1 MPISQIPLRIAQIS
15 DIHFGGGLSLPT
27 ETMDRVAED
36 VRRMEPDVVA
46 VVGDLTTTGYEW
58 EYEEAAAW
66 LAGLE
71 FPQIVIPGNH
81 DGRNVGQVHFRRFFG
96 DPFSR
101 FRAAFD
107 PERAERLRA
116 GGFTIVALDS
126 SEPDLDEGRV
136 GEERYSWIRDQLDEP
151 DDIKIVAVH
160 HHLISIPG
168 TGRERNIVHDAG
180 DLLLTLTRM
189 DVDLILSGH
198 KHVPF
203 FWGLN
208 GMLLCNSGT
217 AGTRRVRGR
226 TPPSWNEVHVDATT
240 IKVFLHY
247 LDGRRDLAVIFSR
260 KTRALT
266 REAFY
271 VTEDFL
277 RSNLGFATAGPDT

>member
-1 MPISQIPLRIAQIS
+1 VRISQIPLRIAQIS
-15 DIHFGGGLSLPT
+15 DIHFGGPLSLPA
-27 ETMDRVAED
+27 ETMKDVAEAIRGAD
-36 VRRMEPDVVA
+36 PDVV
-46 VVGDLTTTGYEW
+46 VVAGDLTTTGYEW
-58 EYEEAAAW
+58 EYAEAAEW
-66 LAGLE
+66 LATID

-81 DGRNVGQVHFRRFFG
+81 DGRNVGRVHFRSHFG
-96 DPFSR
+96 EPFSR
-101 FRAAFD
+101 YRAAFE

-116 GGFTIVALDS
+116 SGFTIVALDS

-136 GEERYSWIRDQLDEP
+136 GEERYPWIREQLDEP

-168 TGRERNIVHDAG
+168 TGRERNIVHDSG

-217 AGTRRVRGR
+217 AGTRRVRAR

-247 LDGRRDLAVIFSR
+247 LDGRRELAVIFSR

-277 RSNLGFATAGPDT
+277 KANQVLAV

>member
-1 MPISQIPLRIAQIS
+1 MRISQIPLRIAQIS
-15 DIHFGGGLSLPT
+15 DIHFGGALSLPSD
-27 ETMDRVAED
+27 TMDGVAES
-36 VRRMEPDVVA
+36 VRAMEPDVV
-46 VVGDLTTTGYEW
+46 VVAGDLTTTGYEW
-58 EYEEAAAW
+58 EYAEAAEW
-66 LAGLE
+66 LEGIE
-71 FPQIVIPGNH
+71 FPKIVIPGNH
-81 DGRNVGQVHFRRFFG
+81 DARNVGRVHFKDYFG

-101 FRAAFD
+101 YRAAFE

-116 GGFTIVALDS
+116 TGFTIVSLDS
-126 SEPDLDEGRV
+126 SEADLDEGRV
-136 GEERYSWIRDQLDEP
+136 GEERYPWIREQLDEP
-151 DDIKIVAVH
+151 DDIKIIAVH
-160 HHLISIPG
+160 HHLIAVPG
-168 TGRERNIVHDAG
+168 TGRERNIVHDSG

-217 AGTRRVRGR
+217 AGTRRLRGR

-247 LDGRRDLAVIFSR
+247 LDGRRELAVIFSR

-277 RSNLGFATAGPDT
+277 RANQVLAV

>member
-1 MPISQIPLRIAQIS
+1 MSISQIPLRIAQIS
-15 DIHFGGGLSLPT
+15 DIHFGGSLSLPA
-27 ETMDRVAED
+27 ETMARVADD
-36 VRRMEPDVVA
+36 VRRVDPDILVVA
-46 VVGDLTTTGYEW
+46 GDLTTTGYEW
-58 EYEEAAAW
+58 EYEEAAEW
-66 LAGLE
+66 LRGIE

-81 DGRNVGQVHFRRFFG
+81 DGRNVGRVHFRHLFG

-101 FRAAFD
+101 YRAAFD
-107 PERAERLRA
+107 AERAERLRA
-116 GGFTIVALDS
+116 DGFTIVALDS

-136 GEERYSWIRDQLDEP
+136 GEERYPWIRDQLDEP

-208 GMLLCNSGT
+208 GMLLCSSGT
-217 AGTRRVRGR
+217 AGTRRLRGR

-247 LDGRRDLAVIFSR
+247 LDGRRELAVIFSR

-277 RSNLGFATAGPDT
+277 RQNQVLMS

>member
-1 MPISQIPLRIAQIS
+1 MTISRIPLCIAQVS
-15 DIHFGGGLSLPT
+15 DVHFGGALSLPG
-27 ETMDRVAED
+27 ETMERVAED
-36 VRRMEPDVVA
+36 VRRTNPDVV
-46 VVGDLTTTGYEW
+46 VVAGDLTYTGYEW

-66 LAGLE
+66 LRTIE

-81 DGRNVGQVHFRRFFG
+81 DGRNVGRVHFRRLFG
-96 DPFSR
+96 EPFSR
-101 FRAAFD
+101 FRAGFD
-107 PERAERLRA
+107 DERAERLRA
-116 GGFTIVALDS
+116 SGFSIVALDS

-136 GEERYSWIRDQLDEP
+136 GEERYPWIRDGLSEA

-160 HHLISIPG
+160 HHLISVPG
-168 TGRERNIVHDAG
+168 TGRERNTLHDAG

-208 GMLLCNSGT
+208 GMLLCSSGT
-217 AGTRRVRGR
+217 AGTRRLRGR

-247 LDGRRDLAVIFSR
+247 LDGTRELAVIFSR

-271 VTEDFL
+271 VTDDFL
-277 RSNLGFATAGPDT
+277 SRNQVLAF

>member
-1 MPISQIPLRIAQIS
+1 MTISRIPLRIAQIS
-15 DIHFGGGLSLPT
+15 DVHFGGALSLPA
-27 ETMDRVAED
+27 ETMAAVAED
-36 VRRMEPDVVA
+36 VRSIDPDVV
-46 VVGDLTTTGYEW
+46 VVAGDLTYTGYEW
-58 EYEEAAAW
+58 EYEEAAEW
-66 LAGLE
+66 LRTLE

-81 DGRNVGQVHFRRFFG
+81 DGRNVGRVHFRRLFG
-96 DPFSR
+96 EPYSR
-101 FRAAFD
+101 YRAAFE

-116 GGFTIVALDS
+116 TGFTVVALDS

-136 GEERYSWIRDQLDEP
+136 GEERYPWIRDGFEEQ

-160 HHLISIPG
+160 HHLISVPG

-208 GMLLCNSGT
+208 GILLCSSGT
-217 AGTRRVRGR
+217 AGTRRLRGR
-226 TPPSWNEVHVDATT
+226 TPPSWNEIHVDATT
-240 IKVFLHY
+240 VKVFLHY
-247 LDGRRDLAVIFSR
+247 LDGKRELAVIFSR

-271 VTEDFL
+271 LTEDFL
-277 RSNLGFATAGPDT
+277 RTNQVPAV

>member
-1 MPISQIPLRIAQIS
+1 MAISQIPLRIAQLS
-15 DIHFGGGLSLPT
+15 DVHFGGPLSLPPDML
-27 ETMDRVAED
+27 ETIAERVRGIDPDLVVIAGD
-36 VRRMEPDVVA
+36 V
-46 VVGDLTTTGYEW
+46 TTAGYEW
-58 EYEEAAAW
+58 EYAAAAEW
-66 LAGLE
+66 LE
-71 FPQIVIPGNH
+71 TIDFPKIVIPGNH
-81 DGRNVGQVHFRRFFG
+81 DGRNVGRIHFRRHFG

-101 FRAAFD
+101 YRQAFVA
-107 PERAERLRA
+107 ERAERLRA
-116 GGFTIVALDS
+116 TGFTVVALDS

-136 GEERYSWIRDQLDEP
+136 GEERYPWIRDQFDEA

-180 DLLLTLTRM
+180 DLLLTLTRH

-217 AGTRRVRGR
+217 AGTRRLRGV

-247 LDGRRDLAVIFSR
+247 LDGSRDLAVIFSR

-266 REAFY
+266 RESFY
-271 VTEDFL
+271 VTRDFL
-277 RSNLGFATAGPDT
+277 DKNGVLIG

>member
-1 MPISQIPLRIAQIS
+1 MTISRIPLRIAQVS
-15 DIHFGGGLSLPT
+15 DVHFGGALSLPAD
-27 ETMDRVAED
+27 TMERVAED
-36 VRRMEPDVVA
+36 IGRIEPDVV
-46 VVGDLTTTGYEW
+46 VVAGDLTYTGYEW
-58 EYEEAAAW
+58 EYEEAADW
-66 LAGLE
+66 LRTID

-81 DGRNVGQVHFRRFFG
+81 DGRNVGRIHFRRLFG
-96 DPFSR
+96 EPYSR
-101 FRAAFD
+101 YRAAFE

-116 GGFTIVALDS
+116 TGFTIVALDS

-136 GEERYSWIRDQLDEP
+136 GEERYPWIRDGLDEP

-160 HHLISIPG
+160 HHLISVPG

-208 GMLLCNSGT
+208 GILLCSSGT
-217 AGTRRVRGR
+217 AGTRRLRGR

-247 LDGRRDLAVIFSR
+247 LDGTRELAVIFSR

-271 VTEDFL
+271 VTDDFL
-277 RSNLGFATAGPDT
+277 NRNQVPAV

>member
-1 MPISQIPLRIAQIS
+1 MTISRIPLRIAQIS
-15 DIHFGGGLSLPT
+15 DVHFGGALSLPA
-27 ETMDRVAED
+27 ETMEAVAED
-36 VRRMEPDVVA
+36 VRSIDPDVV
-46 VVGDLTTTGYEW
+46 VVAGDLTYTGYEW
-58 EYEEAAAW
+58 EYEEAAVW
-66 LAGLE
+66 LRTLE

-81 DGRNVGQVHFRRFFG
+81 DGRNVGRVHFRRLFG
-96 DPFSR
+96 DPYSR
-101 FRAAFD
+101 YRAAFE

-116 GGFTIVALDS
+116 TGFTVVALDS

-136 GEERYSWIRDQLDEP
+136 GEERYPWIRDGFEED

-160 HHLISIPG
+160 HHLISVPG

-208 GMLLCNSGT
+208 GILLCSSGT
-217 AGTRRVRGR
+217 AGTRRLRGR
-226 TPPSWNEVHVDATT
+226 TPPSWNEIHVDATT
-240 IKVFLHY
+240 VKVFLHY
-247 LDGRRDLAVIFSR
+247 LDGKRELAVIFSR

-271 VTEDFL
+271 LTEDFL
-277 RSNLGFATAGPDT
+277 RTNQVPAV

>member
-1 MPISQIPLRIAQIS
+1 MSAISKIPLRIAQIS
-15 DIHFGGGLSLPT
+15 DVHFGGALSLPA
-27 ETMDRVAED
+27 ETMAAVAED
-36 VRRMEPDVVA
+36 VRSIDPDVV
-46 VVGDLTTTGYEW
+46 VVAGDLTYTGYEW
-58 EYEEAAAW
+58 EYEEAAEW
-66 LAGLE
+66 LRTLE

-81 DGRNVGQVHFRRFFG
+81 DGRNVGRVHFRRLFG
-96 DPFSR
+96 EPYSR
-101 FRAAFD
+101 YRAAFE

-116 GGFTIVALDS
+116 TGFTVVALDS

-136 GEERYSWIRDQLDEP
+136 GEERYQWIRDGFEEQ

-160 HHLISIPG
+160 HHLISVPG

-203 FWGLN
+203 FWGLH
-208 GMLLCNSGT
+208 GILLCSSGT
-217 AGTRRVRGR
+217 AGTRRLRGR
-226 TPPSWNEVHVDATT
+226 TPPSWNEIHVDATT
-240 IKVFLHY
+240 VKVFLHY
-247 LDGRRDLAVIFSR
+247 LDGKRELAVIFSR

-271 VTEDFL
+271 LTEDFL
-277 RSNLGFATAGPDT
+277 RTNQVPAV

>member
-1 MPISQIPLRIAQIS
+1 MTISQIPLRIAQVS
-15 DIHFGGGLSLPT
+15 DVHFGGSLSLPPDALAGIAARIR
-27 ETMDRVAED
+27 EL
-36 VRRMEPDVVA
+36 EPDLVVVA
-46 VVGDLTTTGYEW
+46 GDLTTTGYEW
-58 EYEEAAAW
+58 EYDEAAEW
-66 LAGLE
+66 LATID
-71 FPQIVIPGNH
+71 FPKIVIPGNH
-81 DGRNVGQVHFRRFFG
+81 DGRNVGRVHFRRRFG
-96 DPFSR
+96 EPFSR
-101 FRAAFD
+101 YRAVFEA
-107 PERAERLRA
+107 ERAERLRA
-116 GGFTIVALDS
+116 NGFTVVALDS

-136 GEERYSWIRDQLDEP
+136 GEERYPWIRDQFDDP

-180 DLLLTLTRM
+180 DLLLTLTRL

-226 TPPSWNEVHVDATT
+226 TPPSWNEIHVDATT

-247 LDGRRDLAVIFSR
+247 LDGRRELAVIFSR

-271 VTEDFL
+271 VTEDFM
-277 RSNLGFATAGPDT
+277 RANLVQAV

>member
-1 MPISQIPLRIAQIS
+1 VHISQIPLRIAQLS
-15 DIHFGGGLSLPT
+15 DIHFGGPLSLPADVLAAIA
-27 ETMDRVAED
+27 ERVRGIDPDLVVIAGD
-36 VRRMEPDVVA
+36 V
-46 VVGDLTTTGYEW
+46 TTAGYEW
-58 EYEEAAAW
+58 EYDAAAEW
-66 LAGLE
+66 LE
-71 FPQIVIPGNH
+71 TIDFPKIVIPGNH
-81 DGRNVGQVHFRRFFG
+81 DGRNVGRVHFRRHFG

-101 FRAAFD
+101 HREAFA

-116 GGFTIVALDS
+116 TGFSVVALDS

-136 GEERYSWIRDQLDEP
+136 GEERYPWIRDQFDEP

-180 DLLLTLTRM
+180 DLLLTLTRL

-217 AGTRRVRGR
+217 AGTRRVRGM

-247 LDGRRDLAVIFSR
+247 LDGRRELAVIFSR

-271 VTEDFL
+271 VTDDFL
-277 RSNLGFATAGPDT
+277 RANQVLVI

>member
-1 MPISQIPLRIAQIS
+1 MTISRIPLRIAQIS
-15 DIHFGGGLSLPT
+15 DIHFGGALSLPA
-27 ETMDRVAED
+27 ETMEAVAED
-36 VRRMEPDVVA
+36 VRSIDPDVV
-46 VVGDLTTTGYEW
+46 VVAGDLTYTGYEW
-58 EYEEAAAW
+58 EYEEAADW
-66 LAGLE
+66 LRTLE

-81 DGRNVGQVHFRRFFG
+81 DGRNVGRVHFRRLFG
-96 DPFSR
+96 EPYSR
-101 FRAAFD
+101 FRAAFEPD
-107 PERAERLRA
+107 RAERLRA
-116 GGFTIVALDS
+116 TGFTVVALDS

-136 GEERYSWIRDQLDEP
+136 GEERYPWIRDGFEEQ

-160 HHLISIPG
+160 HHLISVPG

-208 GMLLCNSGT
+208 GILLCSSGT
-217 AGTRRVRGR
+217 AGTRRLRGR
-226 TPPSWNEVHVDATT
+226 TPPSWNEIHVDATT
-240 IKVFLHY
+240 VKVFLHY
-247 LDGRRDLAVIFSR
+247 LDGKRELAVIFSR

-271 VTEDFL
+271 LTEDFL
-277 RSNLGFATAGPDT
+277 RTNQVPAV

>member
-1 MPISQIPLRIAQIS
+1 LTISRIPLRIAQVS
-15 DIHFGGGLSLPT
+15 DVHFGGALSLPA
-27 ETMDRVAED
+27 ETMERVAED
-36 VRRMEPDVVA
+36 IRRTTPDVV
-46 VVGDLTTTGYEW
+46 VVAGDLTYTGYEW

-66 LAGLE
+66 LSTIDV
-71 FPQIVIPGNH
+71 PQIVIPGNH
-81 DGRNVGQVHFRRFFG
+81 DGRNVGRVHFRRLFG
-96 DPFSR
+96 EPFSR
-101 FRAAFD
+101 FRAEFD
-107 PERAERLRA
+107 VERAERLRA
-116 GGFTIVALDS
+116 SGFSIVALDS

-136 GEERYSWIRDQLDEP
+136 GEERYPWIRDGLAER

-160 HHLISIPG
+160 HHLISVPG

-208 GMLLCNSGT
+208 GMLLCSSGT
-217 AGTRRVRGR
+217 AGTRRLRGR

-247 LDGRRDLAVIFSR
+247 LDGTRELAVIFSR

-271 VTEDFL
+271 VTDDFL
-277 RSNLGFATAGPDT
+277 RRNQVPAV

>member
-1 MPISQIPLRIAQIS
+1 MTISRIPLRIAQIS
-15 DIHFGGGLSLPT
+15 DVHFGGALSLPA
-27 ETMDRVAED
+27 ETMEAVAED
-36 VRRMEPDVVA
+36 VRSIDPDVV
-46 VVGDLTTTGYEW
+46 VVAGDLTYTGYEW

-66 LAGLE
+66 LRTLE

-81 DGRNVGQVHFRRFFG
+81 DGRNVGRVHFRRLFG
-96 DPFSR
+96 DPYSR
-101 FRAAFD
+101 YRAAFE

-116 GGFTIVALDS
+116 TGFTVVALDS

-136 GEERYSWIRDQLDEP
+136 GEERYPWIRDGFEED

-160 HHLISIPG
+160 HHLISVPG

-208 GMLLCNSGT
+208 GILLCSSGT
-217 AGTRRVRGR
+217 AGTRRLRGR
-226 TPPSWNEVHVDATT
+226 TPPSWNEIHVDATT
-240 IKVFLHY
+240 VKVFLHY
-247 LDGRRDLAVIFSR
+247 LDGKRELAVIFSR

-271 VTEDFL
+271 LTEDFL
-277 RSNLGFATAGPDT
+277 RTNQVPAV

>member
-1 MPISQIPLRIAQIS
+1 MTISRIPLRIAQVS
-15 DIHFGGGLSLPT
+15 DIHFGGALSLPA
-27 ETMDRVAED
+27 ETMEAVAED
-36 VRRMEPDVVA
+36 IRRTEPDVV
-46 VVGDLTTTGYEW
+46 VVAGDLTYTGYEW

-66 LAGLE
+66 LRTID

-81 DGRNVGQVHFRRFFG
+81 DGRNVGRVHFRRLFG
-96 DPFSR
+96 DPYSR
-101 FRAAFD
+101 YRAAFD

-116 GGFTIVALDS
+116 TGFTVVALDS

-136 GEERYSWIRDQLDEP
+136 GEERYAWIRDGLDEP

-160 HHLISIPG
+160 HHLISVPG

-208 GMLLCNSGT
+208 GILLCSSGT
-217 AGTRRVRGR
+217 AGTRRLRGR
-226 TPPSWNEVHVDATT
+226 TPPSWNEIHVDATT
-240 IKVFLHY
+240 VKVFLHY
-247 LDGRRDLAVIFSR
+247 LDGTRQLAVIFSR

-271 VTEDFL
+271 LTEDFL
-277 RSNLGFATAGPDT
+277 HRNQVPAV

>member
-1 MPISQIPLRIAQIS
+1 MAISQIPLRIAQVS
-15 DIHFGGGLSLPT
+15 DVHFGGPLSLPAEALAGIA
-27 ETMDRVAED
+27 ETIRDMD
-36 VRRMEPDVVA
+36 PDLVVA
-46 VVGDLTTTGYEW
+46 AGDLTTTVYEW
-58 EYEEAAAW
+58 EYEAAAEW
-66 LAGLE
+66 LATID
-71 FPQIVIPGNH
+71 FPKIVIPGNH
-81 DGRNVGQVHFRRFFG
+81 DGRNVGRVHFRRHFG
-96 DPFSR
+96 DPYSR
-101 FRAAFD
+101 FRQPFE

-116 GGFTIVALDS
+116 TGFTVVALDS

-136 GEERYSWIRDQLDEP
+136 GEERYPWIRDQFDEP

-180 DLLLTLTRM
+180 DLLLMLTRL

-217 AGTRRVRGR
+217 AGTRRLRGF

-247 LDGRRDLAVIFSR
+247 LDGRRELAVIFSR
-260 KTRALT
+260 KTRAVT

-277 RSNLGFATAGPDT
+277 RVKQVPAV

>member
-1 MPISQIPLRIAQIS
+1 MTISRIPLRIAQVS
-15 DIHFGGGLSLPT
+15 DVHFGGALSLPA
-27 ETMDRVAED
+27 ETMARVAED
-36 VRRMEPDVVA
+36 IRGIDPDVV
-46 VVGDLTTTGYEW
+46 VVAGDLTYTGYEW

-66 LAGLE
+66 LQTIE

-81 DGRNVGQVHFRRFFG
+81 DGRNVGRVHFRRLFG
-96 DPFSR
+96 EPFSR
-101 FRAAFD
+101 YRAAFD
-107 PERAERLRA
+107 AERVERLRA
-116 GGFTIVALDS
+116 TGFSIVALDS

-136 GEERYSWIRDQLDEP
+136 GEERYPWIRDGLDEP

-160 HHLISIPG
+160 HHLISVPG

-208 GMLLCNSGT
+208 GMLLCSSGT
-217 AGTRRVRGR
+217 AGTRRLRGR

-247 LDGRRDLAVIFSR
+247 LDGTRELAVIFSR

-277 RSNLGFATAGPDT
+277 SRNQVLAF

>member
-1 MPISQIPLRIAQIS
+1 MTISQIPLRIAQIS
-15 DIHFGGGLSLPT
+15 DIHFGGALSLPA
-27 ETMDRVAED
+27 ETMEAVAED
-36 VRRMEPDVVA
+36 IRRTDPDIVVVA
-46 VVGDLTTTGYEW
+46 GDLTYTGYEW
-58 EYEEAAAW
+58 EYEEAATW
-66 LAGLE
+66 LRTLE

-81 DGRNVGQVHFRRFFG
+81 DGRNVGRVHFRRLFG
-96 DPFSR
+96 EPYSR
-101 FRAAFD
+101 YRALFE

-116 GGFTIVALDS
+116 TGFTIVALDS

-136 GEERYSWIRDQLDEP
+136 GEERYPWIHDGLDEP

-160 HHLISIPG
+160 HHLIPVPG

-208 GMLLCNSGT
+208 GILLCSSGT

-247 LDGRRDLAVIFSR
+247 LDGTRELAVIFSR

-277 RSNLGFATAGPDT
+277 SKNQVPVV

>member
-1 MPISQIPLRIAQIS
+1 MTISRIPLRIAQIS
-15 DIHFGGGLSLPT
+15 DVHFGGALSLPA
-27 ETMDRVAED
+27 ETMAAVAED
-36 VRRMEPDVVA
+36 VRSIDPDVV
-46 VVGDLTTTGYEW
+46 VVAGDLTYTGYEW
-58 EYEEAAAW
+58 EYEEAAEW
-66 LAGLE
+66 LRTLE

-81 DGRNVGQVHFRRFFG
+81 DGRNVGRVHFRRLFG
-96 DPFSR
+96 EPYSR
-101 FRAAFD
+101 YRAAFE

-116 GGFTIVALDS
+116 TGFTVVALDS

-136 GEERYSWIRDQLDEP
+136 GEERYQWIRDGFEEQ

-160 HHLISIPG
+160 HHLISVPG

-208 GMLLCNSGT
+208 GILLCSSGT
-217 AGTRRVRGR
+217 AGTRRLRGR
-226 TPPSWNEVHVDATT
+226 TPPSWNEIHVDATT
-240 IKVFLHY
+240 VKVFLHY
-247 LDGRRDLAVIFSR
+247 LDGKRELAVIFSR

-271 VTEDFL
+271 LTEDFL
-277 RSNLGFATAGPDT
+277 RTNQVPAV

>member
-1 MPISQIPLRIAQIS
+1 MTISRIPLCIAQIS
-15 DIHFGGGLSLPT
+15 DVHFGGALSLPA
-27 ETMDRVAED
+27 ETMERVAED
-36 VRRMEPDVVA
+36 VRRTNPDVV
-46 VVGDLTTTGYEW
+46 VVAGDLTYTGYEW

-66 LAGLE
+66 LSTLDV
-71 FPQIVIPGNH
+71 PQIVIPGNH
-81 DGRNVGQVHFRRFFG
+81 DGRNVGRVHFRRLFG
-96 DPFSR
+96 EPFSR
-101 FRAAFD
+101 FRAEFD
-107 PERAERLRA
+107 AERAERLRA
-116 GGFTIVALDS
+116 SGFSIVALDS

-136 GEERYSWIRDQLDEP
+136 GEERYPWIRDGLAEP

-160 HHLISIPG
+160 HHLISVPG
-168 TGRERNIVHDAG
+168 TGRERNTLHDAG

-208 GMLLCNSGT
+208 GILLCSSGT
-217 AGTRRVRGR
+217 AGTRRLRGR
-226 TPPSWNEVHVDATT
+226 TPPSWNEVHIDATT

-247 LDGRRDLAVIFSR
+247 LDGTRELAVIFSR

-271 VTEDFL
+271 VTDDFL
-277 RSNLGFATAGPDT
+277 RRNQVPAV

>member
-1 MPISQIPLRIAQIS
+1 MTISRIPLRIAQIS
-15 DIHFGGGLSLPT
+15 DIHFGGALSLPA
-27 ETMDRVAED
+27 ETMEAVAED
-36 VRRMEPDVVA
+36 VRSIDPDVV
-46 VVGDLTTTGYEW
+46 VVAGDLTYTGYEW
-58 EYEEAAAW
+58 EYEEAADW
-66 LAGLE
+66 LRTLE
-71 FPQIVIPGNH
+71 YPQIVIPGNH
-81 DGRNVGQVHFRRFFG
+81 DGRNVGRVHFRRLFG
-96 DPFSR
+96 EPYSR
-101 FRAAFD
+101 FRAAFE

-116 GGFTIVALDS
+116 TGFTVVALDS

-136 GEERYSWIRDQLDEP
+136 GEERYPWIRDGFEEQ

-160 HHLISIPG
+160 HHLISVPG

-208 GMLLCNSGT
+208 GILLCSSGT
-217 AGTRRVRGR
+217 AGTRRLRGR
-226 TPPSWNEVHVDATT
+226 TPPSWNEIHVDATT
-240 IKVFLHY
+240 VKVFLHY
-247 LDGRRDLAVIFSR
+247 LDGKRELAVIFSR

-271 VTEDFL
+271 LTEDFL
-277 RSNLGFATAGPDT
+277 RTNQVPAV

>member
-1 MPISQIPLRIAQIS
+1 MTISRIPLCIAQVS
-15 DIHFGGGLSLPT
+15 DVHFGGALSLPA
-27 ETMDRVAED
+27 ETMERVAED
-36 VRRMEPDVVA
+36 IRRTNPDVV
-46 VVGDLTTTGYEW
+46 VVAGDLTYTGYEW

-66 LAGLE
+66 LSAID

-81 DGRNVGQVHFRRFFG
+81 DGRNVGRVHFRRLFG
-96 DPFSR
+96 EPFSR

-107 PERAERLRA
+107 EERSERLRA
-116 GGFTIVALDS
+116 SGFSIVALDS

-136 GEERYSWIRDQLDEP
+136 GEERYPWIRDGLSEP

-160 HHLISIPG
+160 HHLISVPG
-168 TGRERNIVHDAG
+168 TGRERNTLHDAG

-208 GMLLCNSGT
+208 GMLLCSSGT
-217 AGTRRVRGR
+217 AGTRRLRAS

-247 LDGRRDLAVIFSR
+247 LDGKRELAVIFSR

-271 VTEDFL
+271 VTDDFL
-277 RSNLGFATAGPDT
+277 RRNQVPAV

>member
-1 MPISQIPLRIAQIS
+1 MTISQIPLRIAQIS
-15 DIHFGGGLSLPT
+15 DIHFGGALSLPA
-27 ETMDRVAED
+27 ETMEAVAED
-36 VRRMEPDVVA
+36 IRRTDPDVV
-46 VVGDLTTTGYEW
+46 VVAGDLTYTGYEW

-66 LAGLE
+66 LRTID

-81 DGRNVGQVHFRRFFG
+81 DGRNVGRVHFRRLFG
-96 DPFSR
+96 DPYSR
-101 FRAAFD
+101 YRALFE

-116 GGFTIVALDS
+116 TGFTIVALDS

-136 GEERYSWIRDQLDEP
+136 GEERYPWIRDGLDEP

-160 HHLISIPG
+160 HHLIPVPG

-208 GMLLCNSGT
+208 GILLCSSGT
-217 AGTRRVRGR
+217 AGTRRLRGR

-247 LDGRRDLAVIFSR
+247 LDGTRELAVIFSR

-271 VTEDFL
+271 VTDDFL
-277 RSNLGFATAGPDT
+277 RRNQVPAV

>member
-1 MPISQIPLRIAQIS
+1 VRISQIPLRVAQIS
-15 DIHFGGGLSLPT
+15 DIHFGGVLSLPA
-27 ETMDRVAED
+27 ETMNDVAD
-36 VRRMEPDVVA
+36 AIRRADPDVV
-46 VVGDLTTTGYEW
+46 VVAGDLTTTGYEW
-58 EYEEAAAW
+58 EYAAAAEW
-66 LAGLE
+66 LAAIDY
-71 FPQIVIPGNH
+71 PQIVIPGNH
-81 DGRNVGQVHFRRFFG
+81 DGRNVGRVHFRAYFG
-96 DPFSR
+96 EPFSR
-101 FRAAFD
+101 FRAAFE

-116 GGFTIVALDS
+116 SGFTIVALDS

-136 GEERYSWIRDQLDEP
+136 GEERYPWIREQLDEP

-160 HHLISIPG
+160 HHLIAVPG
-168 TGRERNIVHDAG
+168 TGRERNIVHDSG

-217 AGTRRVRGR
+217 AGTRRLRGR
-226 TPPSWNEVHVDATT
+226 TPPSWNEIHVDATT

-247 LDGRRDLAVIFSR
+247 LDRRRELAVIFSR

-277 RSNLGFATAGPDT
+277 KANQALAV

>member
-1 MPISQIPLRIAQIS
+1 
-15 DIHFGGGLSLPT
+15 
-27 ETMDRVAED
+27 
-36 VRRMEPDVVA
+36 
-46 VVGDLTTTGYEW
+46 
-58 EYEEAAAW
+58 
-66 LAGLE
+66 
-71 FPQIVIPGNH
+71 VIPGNH
-81 DGRNVGQVHFRRFFG
+81 DGRNVGRVHFRRLFG
-96 DPFSR
+96 EPYSR
-101 FRAAFD
+101 YRALFE

-116 GGFTIVALDS
+116 TGFTIVALDS

-136 GEERYSWIRDQLDEP
+136 GEERYPWIHDGLDEP

-160 HHLISIPG
+160 HHLIPVPG

-208 GMLLCNSGT
+208 GILLCSSGT
-217 AGTRRVRGR
+217 AGTRHVRGR

-247 LDGRRDLAVIFSR
+247 LDGTRELAVIFSR

-277 RSNLGFATAGPDT
+277 SKNQVPVV

>member
-1 MPISQIPLRIAQIS
+1 MTISQIPLRIAQVS
-15 DIHFGGGLSLPT
+15 DVHFGGPLSLPG
-27 ETMDRVAED
+27 DALAGIADGIRRVD
-36 VRRMEPDVVA
+36 PDLVVVA
-46 VVGDLTTTGYEW
+46 GDLTTTGYEW
-58 EYEEAAAW
+58 EYQAAADW
-66 LAGLE
+66 LAPIE
-71 FPQIVIPGNH
+71 FPKIVIPGNH
-81 DGRNVGQVHFRRFFG
+81 DGRNVGRVHFRRQFG
-96 DPFSR
+96 EPFSR
-101 FRAAFD
+101 YRAAFE

-116 GGFTIVALDS
+116 SGFTVVALDS

-136 GEERYSWIRDQLDEP
+136 GEERYPWIRDQFDRP

-180 DLLLTLTRM
+180 DLLLTLTRL

-217 AGTRRVRGR
+217 AGTRRLRGF
-226 TPPSWNEVHVDATT
+226 TPSSWNEVHVDATT

-277 RSNLGFATAGPDT
+277 RANQVAAV

>member
-1 MPISQIPLRIAQIS
+1 MTISRIPLRIAQIS
-15 DIHFGGGLSLPT
+15 DVHFGGALSLPA
-27 ETMDRVAED
+27 ETMEAVAED
-36 VRRMEPDVVA
+36 ICSIDPDVLVVA
-46 VVGDLTTTGYEW
+46 GDLTYTGYEW

-66 LAGLE
+66 LRTLD

-81 DGRNVGQVHFRRFFG
+81 DGRNVGRVHFRRLFG
-96 DPFSR
+96 EPYSR
-101 FRAAFD
+101 YRAAFE
-107 PERAERLRA
+107 PGRAERLRA
-116 GGFTIVALDS
+116 TGFTVVALDS

-136 GEERYSWIRDQLDEP
+136 GEERYPWIRDGFDEAE
-151 DDIKIVAVH
+151 DIKIVAVH
-160 HHLISIPG
+160 HHLISVPG

-208 GMLLCNSGT
+208 GILLCSSGT
-217 AGTRRVRGR
+217 AGTRRLRGR

-240 IKVFLHY
+240 VKVFLHY
-247 LDGRRDLAVIFSR
+247 LDGTRELAVIFSR

-271 VTEDFL
+271 LTEDFL
-277 RSNLGFATAGPDT
+277 LRNQVPAV